1 MFKELGEFIDNV
13 GRATGYAVKRLL
25 SDTEPCYEDTP
36 GCSDEDLPKGLKEE
50 LEKWNDEVNKEEFLE
65 TISKNNR
72 SNTSNSDE
80 FLDEMG
86 GCLPEDLRNA
96 LDNDD
101 ILTEEEVPVGVL
113 LPEEIMQELEK
124 HSDKRY

>member
-1 MFKELGEFIDNV
+1 MFKKL
-13 GRATGYAVKRLL
+13 
-25 SDTEPCYEDTP
+25 
-36 GCSDEDLPKGLKEE
+36 
-50 LEKWNDEVNKEEFLE
+50 EEFLE

-72 SNTSNSDE
+72 SNTSSSDE